1 LAVENREIDS
11 SVAKGI
17 SITLYLHRFRQ
28 SNFTFVFL
36 VTENGLDQARWLVFS
51 AVLPRKR
58 DKSIQSQSQ
67 SQSIRR
73 PNRRLVLVTPTEEQ
87 PRGQTP
93 LC

>member
-58 DKSIQSQSQ
+58 DKSIQSQS
-67 SQSIRR
+67 
-73 PNRRLVLVTPTEEQ
+73 NRRLVLVTPTEEQ